1 MVGGWEELEQK
12 VLQVIKKN
20 ADLQAKNEKLLF
32 ESEVFKEKINQLEL
46 LLLKDSDAIKAL
58 EDEKKVMKN
67 SIELML
73 NSISSMETA

>member
-20 ADLQAKNEKLLF
+20 ADLKANNEKLIF
-32 ESEVFKEKINQLEL
+32 ENEVLKEKLDQLEL
-46 LLLKDSDAIKAL
+46 HLLKDSDAIKAL

-73 NSISSMETA
+73 NSISSIENA

>member
-20 ADLQAKNEKLLF
+20 ADLQARHEKLIF
-32 ESEVFKEKINQLEL
+32 ENEVFKEKLEQLEL
-46 LLLKDSDAIKAL
+46 LLLKDSDAIKAF

-73 NSISSMETA
+73 SSISSLESA

>member
-20 ADLQAKNEKLLF
+20 TDLLALNEKLQF
-32 ESEVFKEKINQLEL
+32 DNEVLKEKVDHLEL
-46 LLLKDSDAIKAL
+46 LLLKDNASLQSL
-58 EDEKKVMKN
+58 EDEKKVIKN

-73 NSISSMETA
+73 NSISSIENA